1 MANLQTIIESIKER
15 LVLDEIYT
23 MPDAEVAEYQAKID
37 KAGMNKDHAGVL
49 MYLVRGK
56 HFNSP
61 RKACPAREC
70 EKIAGKKALDDLIGL
85 KLVAPVKAGGRTTG
99 YYATMD
105 GFLIGNGLIRRQ
117 LKV

>member
-1 MANLQTIIESIKER
+1 MANLNTIIESIKER
-15 LVLDEIYT
+15 LVIDEVYT
-23 MPDAEVAEYQAKID
+23 MPDAEVAEYQAKIE

-70 EKIAGKKALDDLIGL
+70 EKIAGRKAVQDLVGL
-85 KLVAPVKAGGRTTG
+85 NLVKEVKAGGRTTG
-99 YYATMD
+99 YYASMD

>member
-23 MPDAEVAEYQAKID
+23 MPDAEVSQYQDKI
-37 KAGMNKDHAGVL
+37 KKLGLNKDHAGVL

-56 HFNSP
+56 HMNSP
-61 RKACPAREC
+61 LKACPAREC
-70 EKIAGKKALDDLIGL
+70 EKIAGRKAVQDLVGLGLVKDVKK
-85 KLVAPVKAGGRTTG
+85 GGRVTG

-117 LKV
+117 LSI